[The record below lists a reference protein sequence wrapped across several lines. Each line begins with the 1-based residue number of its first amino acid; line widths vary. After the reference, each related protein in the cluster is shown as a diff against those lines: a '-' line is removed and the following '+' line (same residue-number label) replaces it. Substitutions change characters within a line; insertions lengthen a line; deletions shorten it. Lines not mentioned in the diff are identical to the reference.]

1 LIDCQKLITPF
12 RKGDQDTHVYHQ
24 YTLKIINGKR
34 DSLVKHLSEK
44 GIPCGIY
51 YPIPLHS
58 QKAYASKLYKSDD
71 FKVTLEIVNQ
81 VISLPMHT
89 ELADDQI
96 DFITDTIKSFLG

>member
-1 LIDCQKLITPF
+1 
-12 RKGDQDTHVYHQ
+12 
-24 YTLKIINGKR
+24 LKIINGKR

-58 QKAYASKLYKSDD
+58 QKAYASELYKSDD

-89 ELADDQI
+89 ELTDDQI